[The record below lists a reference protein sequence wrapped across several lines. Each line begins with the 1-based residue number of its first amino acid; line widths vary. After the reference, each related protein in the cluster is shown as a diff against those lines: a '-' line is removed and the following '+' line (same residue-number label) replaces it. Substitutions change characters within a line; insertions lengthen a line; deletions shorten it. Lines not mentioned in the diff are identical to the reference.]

1 MPIRFYN
8 PLTVSAPVSPFNVTR
23 NAYYNVMK
31 NPKTAAERK
40 SKYRER
46 LKRHGLA
53 EYRVVIPD
61 NAECRKTMREKA
73 EYLSKHYVRKHAI

>member
-1 MPIRFYN
+1 MI
-8 PLTVSAPVSPFNVTR
+8 
-23 NAYYNVMK
+23 K
-31 NPKTAAERK
+31 NPKTAVDRK

-61 NAECRKTMREKA
+61 NAECRKIMREKA
-73 EYLSKHYVRKHAI
+73 EHLSKYYVRKHTT

>member
-1 MPIRFYN
+1 MIVTPRFALPSQR
-8 PLTVSAPVSPFNVTR
+8 PLVLVIVTR

-73 EYLSKHYVRKHAI
+73 EHLSKNYVRKHTT